1 MSSFIINKVE
11 YIKAAGLM
19 YGIEDAKV
27 HKHDYFLKHIR
38 YYFCNCYALNV
49 KSVNL
54 QYGHNIAVDDGEYM
68 DVFEEYKAKGRRI
81 ANCDGCGDVKNLGA
95 LRKRLTKFF
104 ECVLYQIEDEDC
116 AEYASW
122 LAFMCIMSKFE
133 IYAAYDAIIS
143 LEASGDFRG
152 ACKKMKSINK
162 SVSRRASKWQS

>member
-1 MSSFIINKVE
+1 MSSFIIDKVE

-27 HKHDYFLKHIR
+27 HKHDYFLSHVR

-54 QYGHNIAVDDGEYM
+54 QYGDNNAVDDREYM

-81 ANCDGCGDVKNLGA
+81 ANCEGCGDVKNLGA

-122 LAFMCIMSKFE
+122 LAFMCIGKLCETE
-133 IYAAYDAIIS
+133 IEDIKGWWGEIE
-143 LEASGDFRG
+143 L
-152 ACKKMKSINK
+152 
-162 SVSRRASKWQS
+162 